1 MRMTLRGSPPD
12 DILAA
17 IEAAGFQ
24 ASTSPEVVLHWL
36 GDEAPEPG
44 AVVLFSSID
53 RLEEVL
59 ASGAIEVV
67 LALTPRAVLLHLTR
81 WRRQQSSHQRTRS
94 ERRSMEQKV
103 RSLKQLKAELLQT
116 SPLPILASNRVGK
129 IVIFNQAAAALLGY
143 SSDYACSQMHVSDI
157 YANPTDAR
165 RVLVEIRCA
174 SRGHIHGFAIRIRA
188 RSGEQIPIFLSAT
201 EVLSDQGE
209 SAYTIGILSDRRP
222 ELALR
227 SRLDAA
233 SKQVILSEQRA
244 SGVTTTRIAIHE
256 LNQPLTALMGSIE
269 LMDMRSDLADEVR
282 TRLNSMYDQL
292 DRMAEIVRGLGGE
305 ISSQESS

>member
-1 MRMTLRGSPPD
+1 MRMTLRGRPPD
-12 DILAA
+12 DILTA
-17 IEAAGFQ
+17 IKAAGFQ
-24 ASTSPEVVLHWL
+24 AGASPEVVLHWL
-36 GDEAPEPG
+36 GDEEPEPG
-44 AVVLFSSID
+44 AVVLLSDLD

-59 ASGAIEVV
+59 ASAAIEVV
-67 LALTPRAVLLHLTR
+67 LALTSKAVLLHLSR
-81 WRRQQSSHQRTRS
+81 WHRQHSTLLRVRS
-94 ERRSMEQKV
+94 ERRAMEKKV

-129 IVIFNQAAAALLGY
+129 VVIFNKAAAALLGY

-165 RVLVEIRCA
+165 RVLAEVRC
-174 SRGHIHGFAIRIRA
+174 SSDGYIHGFSIRIRA

-209 SAYTIGILSDRRP
+209 STYTIGILSDRRP

-227 SRLDAA
+227 SRLEAA
-233 SKQVILSEQRA
+233 SRQVILSEKRA
-244 SGVTTTRIAIHE
+244 SGAATTRAAIHE

-282 TRLNSMYDQL
+282 SRLDSMYDQL
-292 DRMAEIVRGLGGE
+292 DRMAELVRGLGGD
-305 ISSQESS
+305 ISSPESS